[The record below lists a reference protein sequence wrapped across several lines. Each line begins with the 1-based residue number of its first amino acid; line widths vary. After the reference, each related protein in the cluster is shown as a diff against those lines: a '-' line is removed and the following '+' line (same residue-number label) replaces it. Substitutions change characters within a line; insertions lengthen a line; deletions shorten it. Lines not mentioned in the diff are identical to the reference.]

1 MQLRYASPS
10 AFGWYVGMRYSGEI
24 TLSKVIVHLYI
35 TRWSLLISV
44 QFGKLYVRKLRWFV
58 AGRIE
63 HVVVLILLD
72 RITIDSQKKKNDC
85 AHIRDIIKMKMGN

>member
-63 HVVVLILLD
+63 HVVLILLD
-72 RITIDSQKKKNDC
+72 RITIDSQKKDC
-85 AHIRDIIKMKMGN
+85 AHIRDIIKMKIGN

>member
-35 TRWSLLISV
+35 TR
-44 QFGKLYVRKLRWFV
+44 
-58 AGRIE
+58 
-63 HVVVLILLD
+63 
-72 RITIDSQKKKNDC
+72 
-85 AHIRDIIKMKMGN
+85 